1 MNRKLIVHICIFAA
15 IVCAAGIIWTGIEDP
30 QTEPTEAEW
39 TLAEAEDKVIEDPN
53 SGERRIEGWKPTG
66 SESGKLLVG
75 IVLLIVVSSY
85 GGIVFVTYLLPT
97 VVHRF
102 THMFYGSD
110 EEAETDP
117 MHDARALF
125 AQGDFESAIEAYR
138 GVAAEQP
145 ENRFPW
151 VEISKIQHHNL
162 ESPDAAITTLR
173 EALESFE
180 WRANDAAFFM
190 FRLVELYEKEKQDL
204 ATSISILQQVVEIFP
219 ETRHAANATHRL
231 RELGEI

>member
-1 MNRKLIVHICIFAA
+1 MNRKLIVHFCIFVA
-15 IVCAAGIIWTGIEDP
+15 IVCVALIIWTGIEEP
-30 QTEPTEAEW
+30 QTEPSPDEWKSAE
-39 TLAEAEDKVIEDPN
+39 TADKVTIDPI
-53 SGERRIEGWKPTG
+53 SGEPRIEGWKPTG

-85 GGIVFVTYLLPT
+85 GGIVFVAYLMPT

-110 EEAETDP
+110 EEVESDP

-125 AQGDFESAIEAYR
+125 AQGDFENAIEAYR

-145 ENRFPW
+145 EDRFPW

-162 ESPDAAITTLR
+162 ESPDAAIKTLR

-180 WRANDAAFFM
+180 WRVNDAAFFM

-219 ETRHAANATHRL
+219 ETRHAANAIHRL